1 MKDFLKYMS
10 ATVVGI
16 FVFFII
22 TGALMVMS
30 IIGMVASE
38 SSATDV
44 SDNTVFVLSL
54 NGMMQERS
62 ERSLFDEVSSMN
74 NDATSTIG
82 LDEVLEAIDKAK
94 HNDKIKGIYIEAGM
108 FAPDSYA
115 SAQAMRNALA
125 DFKKSGKWIVAYAD
139 TYTQGTYYIA
149 SVANKVY
156 LNPYGQLDWHGLAAQ
171 PLFVKDV
178 MAKFGVKM
186 QVAKVGAYK
195 SATEMFT
202 EEKMSDANREQITAY
217 INGLWQ
223 NICKEVGA
231 SRNISV
237 DKLNAYADRFITLSA
252 AKDYVASGLVDQL
265 LYTDQVKAEVNKL
278 LKAEAD
284 EDINTV
290 YLADMANVKAP
301 KKEGEEIAVYYAYG
315 DIVSDAQG
323 EMTNGASICSANVVP
338 DLEALMNDDDVKAV
352 VLRVNSPGGSAYASE
367 QIWRAVTRLKAK
379 KPVVVSMGTYAASGG
394 YYISC
399 AANYIYAEPT
409 TLTGS
414 IGIFGMFPDVSGL
427 LTDKLGLKFDQVKT
441 NKYSN
446 FGTTS
451 RPFNE
456 EEMQYLTNMIDRG
469 YKTFTKRVSDGRKIP
484 VERVY
489 EIAEGRVWLGQ
500 DALKIKLVDGIGG
513 IEQAVAKAAELAKVK
528 EYRTKAY
535 PAKADMFESLLN
547 RASSEGG
554 NYLDGKLRSTLGEY
568 YAPFMFLKQLDR
580 QDAIQARMPINV
592 VIK

>member
-1 MKDFLKYMS
+1 MKQAF

-16 FVFFII
+16 LIFTVAMGII
-22 TGALMVMS
+22 GVIS
-30 IIGMVASE
+30 ILGMVASTE
-38 SSATDV
+38 STPKV
-44 SDNTVFVLSL
+44 KDNSVLVLNL
-54 NGMMQERS
+54 NGVMQERA
-62 ERSLFDEVSSMN
+62 EDDLYGFLTGGEVSSL
-74 NDATSTIG
+74 G
-82 LDEVLEAIDKAK
+82 LDELTEAIDKAK
-94 HNDKIKGIYIEAGM
+94 ADDNVKGIYIEASM
-108 FAPDSYA
+108 FAPDGPA
-115 SAQAMRNALA
+115 SVQALRNKLVE
-125 DFKKSGKWIVAYAD
+125 FKKSGKWIVAYGD
-139 TYTQGTYYIA
+139 QYTQSAYWLC
-149 SVANKVY
+149 SVADKVIV
-156 LNPYGQLDWHGLAAQ
+156 NPEGIVDWHGLCTETMY
-171 PLFVKDV
+171 FKDLL
-178 MAKFGVKM
+178 AKFGVKM
-186 QVAKVGAYK
+186 QIAKVGKFK
-195 SATEMFT
+195 SAVEPFFAD
-202 EEKMSDANREQITAY
+202 KMSDANREQISVY
-217 INGLWQ
+217 LNGIWG
-223 NICKEVGA
+223 NIVKEVA
-231 SRNISV
+231 QSRKL
-237 DKLNAYADRFITLSA
+237 DAKTLNAYADSLVTFASA
-252 AKDYVASGLVDQL
+252 EELLKMKLVDQVA
-265 LYTDQVKAEVNKL
+265 YYDEVRAEIKKRL
-278 LKAEAD
+278 GLD
-284 EDINTV
+284 EDDNISQVSVTQMCAQPNKNK
-290 YLADMANVKAP
+290 ADDR
-301 KKEGEEIAVYYAYG
+301 IAVYYAYG
-315 DIVSDAQG
+315 DIVSDAQS

-528 EYRTKAY
+528 EYRTKTY

>member
-1 MKDFLKYMS
+1 MKQAF

-16 FVFFII
+16 LIFTVAMGII
-22 TGALMVMS
+22 GVIS
-30 IIGMVASE
+30 ILGMVASTE
-38 SSATDV
+38 STPKV
-44 SDNTVFVLSL
+44 KDNSVLVLDL
-54 NGMMQERS
+54 NGVMQERAEDDLYGFLTGGEMS
-62 ERSLFDEVSSMN
+62 SL
-74 NDATSTIG
+74 G
-82 LDEVLEAIDKAK
+82 LDELTEAIDKAK
-94 HNDKIKGIYIEAGM
+94 ADDNVKGIYIEASM
-108 FAPDSYA
+108 FAPDGPA
-115 SAQAMRNALA
+115 SVQALRNKLVE
-125 DFKKSGKWIVAYAD
+125 FKKSGKWIVAYGD
-139 TYTQGTYYIA
+139 QYTQSAYWLC
-149 SVANKVY
+149 SVADKVIV
-156 LNPYGQLDWHGLAAQ
+156 NPEGIVDWHGLCTETMY
-171 PLFVKDV
+171 FKDLL
-178 MAKFGVKM
+178 AKFGVKM
-186 QVAKVGAYK
+186 QIAKVGKFK
-195 SATEMFT
+195 SAVEPFFAD
-202 EEKMSDANREQITAY
+202 KMSDANREQISVY
-217 INGLWQ
+217 LNGIWG
-223 NICKEVGA
+223 NIVKEVA
-231 SRNISV
+231 QSRKL
-237 DKLNAYADRFITLSA
+237 DAKTLNAYADSLVTFASA
-252 AKDYVASGLVDQL
+252 DELLKMKLVDQVA
-265 LYTDQVKAEVNKL
+265 YYDEVRAEIKKRL
-278 LKAEAD
+278 GLD
-284 EDINTV
+284 EDDNISQVSVTQMCAQPNKNK
-290 YLADMANVKAP
+290 ADDR
-301 KKEGEEIAVYYAYG
+301 IAVYYAYG
-315 DIVSDAQG
+315 DIVSDAQS

-528 EYRTKAY
+528 DYRTKAY

>member
-1 MKDFLKYMS
+1 MKQAF

-16 FVFFII
+16 LIFTVAMGII
-22 TGALMVMS
+22 GVIS
-30 IIGMVASE
+30 ILGMVASTD
-38 SSATDV
+38 ATPKV
-44 SDNTVFVLSL
+44 KDNSVLVLDL
-54 NGMMQERS
+54 NGVMQERS
-62 ERSLFDEVSSMN
+62 EDDFYGFLTGGEMSSL
-74 NDATSTIG
+74 G
-82 LDEVLEAIDKAK
+82 LDDLTEAVEKAK
-94 HNDKIKGIYIEAGM
+94 ADDNVKGIYIEAGM
-108 FAPDSYA
+108 FAPDGPA
-115 SAQAMRNALA
+115 SVQALRDKLV
-125 DFKKSGKWIVAYAD
+125 DFKKSGKWIVAYGD
-139 TYTQGTYYIA
+139 QYTQSAYWLC
-149 SVANKVY
+149 SVADKVIV
-156 LNPYGQLDWHGLAAQ
+156 NPEGMVDWHGLCTETMY
-171 PLFVKDV
+171 FKDL

-186 QVAKVGAYK
+186 QIAKVGKFK
-195 SATEMFT
+195 SAVEPYFAD
-202 EEKMSDANREQITAY
+202 KMSDANREQISVY
-217 INGLWQ
+217 LNGIWG
-223 NICKEVGA
+223 NIVNDVA
-231 SRNISV
+231 QSRKLDS
-237 DKLNAYADRFITLSA
+237 KTLNAYADSLVTFASA
-252 AKDYVASGLVDQL
+252 DELLKMKLVDQVA
-265 LYTDQVKAEVNKL
+265 YYDEVRADIKKRL
-278 LKAEAD
+278 DLD
-284 EDINTV
+284 EDDNISQVSVKQMCAQPNKNK
-290 YLADMANVKAP
+290 ADDR
-301 KKEGEEIAVYYAYG
+301 IAVYYAYG
-315 DIVSDAQG
+315 DIVSDTQG
-323 EMTNGASICSANVVP
+323 GMSEGASICSANMVP

-446 FGTTS
+446 FGTSS

-513 IEQAVAKAAELAKVK
+513 IDQAVAKAAELAKVK
-528 EYRTKAY
+528 EYRTRAY
-535 PAKADMFESLLN
+535 PAKADMIESLLN

-554 NYLDGKLRSTLGEY
+554 NYLDGKLRATLGEY

-580 QDAIQARMPINV
+580 QDAIQARMPVNV

>member
-1 MKDFLKYMS
+1 MKQAF

-16 FVFFII
+16 LIFTVAMGII
-22 TGALMVMS
+22 GVIS
-30 IIGMVASE
+30 ILGMVASTD
-38 SSATDV
+38 ATPKV
-44 SDNTVFVLSL
+44 KDNSVLVLDL
-54 NGMMQERS
+54 NGVMQERS
-62 ERSLFDEVSSMN
+62 EDDFYGFLTGGEMSSL
-74 NDATSTIG
+74 G
-82 LDEVLEAIDKAK
+82 LDDLTEAVEKAK
-94 HNDKIKGIYIEAGM
+94 ADDNVKGIYIEAGM
-108 FAPDSYA
+108 FAPDGPA
-115 SAQAMRNALA
+115 SVQALRDKLV
-125 DFKKSGKWIVAYAD
+125 DFKKSGKWIVAYGD
-139 TYTQGTYYIA
+139 QYTQSAYWLC
-149 SVANKVY
+149 SVADKVIV
-156 LNPYGQLDWHGLAAQ
+156 NPEGMVDWHGLCTETMY
-171 PLFVKDV
+171 FKDL

-186 QVAKVGAYK
+186 QIAKVGKFK
-195 SATEMFT
+195 SAVEPYFAD
-202 EEKMSDANREQITAY
+202 KMSDANREQISVY
-217 INGLWQ
+217 LNGIWG
-223 NICKEVGA
+223 NIVNDVA
-231 SRNISV
+231 QSRKLDS
-237 DKLNAYADRFITLSA
+237 KTLNAYADSLVTFASA
-252 AKDYVASGLVDQL
+252 DELLKMKLVDQVA
-265 LYTDQVKAEVNKL
+265 YYDEVRADIKKRL
-278 LKAEAD
+278 DLD
-284 EDINTV
+284 EDDNISQVSVKQMCAQPNKNK
-290 YLADMANVKAP
+290 ADDR
-301 KKEGEEIAVYYAYG
+301 IAVYYAYG
-315 DIVSDAQG
+315 DIVSDTQG
-323 EMTNGASICSANVVP
+323 GMSEGASICSANMVP

-446 FGTTS
+446 FGTSS
-451 RPFNE
+451 RPFTE
-456 EEMQYLTNMIDRG
+456 EEMTYLTNMVDRG

-513 IEQAVAKAAELAKVK
+513 IDQAVAKAAELAKVK
-528 EYRTKAY
+528 EYRTRAY
-535 PAKADMFESLLN
+535 PAKADMIESLLN

-554 NYLDGKLRSTLGEY
+554 NYLDGKLRATLGEY

-580 QDAIQARMPINV
+580 QDAIQARMPVNV

>member
-1 MKDFLKYMS
+1 MKQAF

-16 FVFFII
+16 LIFTVAMGII
-22 TGALMVMS
+22 GVIS
-30 IIGMVASE
+30 ILGMVASTD
-38 SSATDV
+38 ATPKV
-44 SDNTVFVLSL
+44 KDNSVLVLDL
-54 NGMMQERS
+54 NGVMQERS
-62 ERSLFDEVSSMN
+62 EDDFYGFLTGGEMSSL
-74 NDATSTIG
+74 G
-82 LDEVLEAIDKAK
+82 LDDLTEAVEKAK
-94 HNDKIKGIYIEAGM
+94 ADDNVKGIYIEAGM
-108 FAPDSYA
+108 FAPDGPA
-115 SAQAMRNALA
+115 SVQALRDKLV
-125 DFKKSGKWIVAYAD
+125 DFKKSGKWIVAYGD
-139 TYTQGTYYIA
+139 QYTQSAYWLC
-149 SVANKVY
+149 SVADKVIV
-156 LNPYGQLDWHGLAAQ
+156 NPEGMVDWHGLCTETMY
-171 PLFVKDV
+171 FKDL

-186 QVAKVGAYK
+186 QIAKVGKFK
-195 SATEMFT
+195 SAVEPYFAD
-202 EEKMSDANREQITAY
+202 KMSDANREQISVY
-217 INGLWQ
+217 LNGIWG
-223 NICKEVGA
+223 NIVNDVA
-231 SRNISV
+231 QSRKLDS
-237 DKLNAYADRFITLSA
+237 KTLNAYADSLVTFASA
-252 AKDYVASGLVDQL
+252 DELLKLKLVDQVA
-265 LYTDQVKAEVNKL
+265 YYDEVRADIKKRL
-278 LKAEAD
+278 DLD
-284 EDINTV
+284 EDDNISQVSVKQMCAQPNKNK
-290 YLADMANVKAP
+290 ADDR
-301 KKEGEEIAVYYAYG
+301 IAVYYAYG
-315 DIVSDAQG
+315 DIVSDTQG
-323 EMTNGASICSANVVP
+323 GMSEGASICSANMVP

-446 FGTTS
+446 FGTSS

-513 IEQAVAKAAELAKVK
+513 IDQAVAKAAELAKVK
-528 EYRTKAY
+528 EYRTRAY
-535 PAKADMFESLLN
+535 PAKADMIESLLN

-554 NYLDGKLRSTLGEY
+554 NYLDGKLRATLGEY

-580 QDAIQARMPINV
+580 QDAIQARMPVNV

>member
-1 MKDFLKYMS
+1 MKQAF

-16 FVFFII
+16 LIFTVAMGII
-22 TGALMVMS
+22 GVIS
-30 IIGMVASE
+30 ILGMVAS
-38 SSATDV
+38 TDSTPKV
-44 SDNTVFVLSL
+44 KDNSVLVLNL
-54 NGMMQERS
+54 NGVMQERS
-62 ERSLFDEVSSMN
+62 QDDIYSFLTGGEVSSL
-74 NDATSTIG
+74 G
-82 LDEVLEAIDKAK
+82 LDDLAEAIDKAK
-94 HNDKIKGIYIEAGM
+94 TDDNVKGIYIEAGM
-108 FAPDSYA
+108 FAPDGPA
-115 SAQAMRNALA
+115 SVQALRNKLVE
-125 DFKKSGKWIVAYAD
+125 FKKSGKWIVAYGD
-139 TYTQGTYYIA
+139 QYTQSAYWLC
-149 SVANKVY
+149 SVADKVIV
-156 LNPYGQLDWHGLAAQ
+156 NPEGIVDWHGLCTETMY
-171 PLFVKDV
+171 FKDLL
-178 MAKFGVKM
+178 AKFGVKM
-186 QVAKVGAYK
+186 QIAKVGKFK
-195 SATEMFT
+195 SAVEPFFAD
-202 EEKMSDANREQITAY
+202 KMSDANREQISVY
-217 INGLWQ
+217 LNGIWG
-223 NICKEVGA
+223 NIVKEVA
-231 SRNISV
+231 QSRKL
-237 DKLNAYADRFITLSA
+237 DAKTLNAYADSLVTFASA
-252 AKDYVASGLVDQL
+252 DELLKMKLVDQVA
-265 LYTDQVKAEVNKL
+265 YYDEVRAEIKKRL
-278 LKAEAD
+278 GLD
-284 EDINTV
+284 EDDNISQVSVTQMCAQPNKNK
-290 YLADMANVKAP
+290 ADDR
-301 KKEGEEIAVYYAYG
+301 IAVYYAYG
-315 DIVSDAQG
+315 DIVSDAQS

-528 EYRTKAY
+528 EYRTKTY

>member
-1 MKDFLKYMS
+1 MKQAF

-16 FVFFII
+16 LIFTVAMGII
-22 TGALMVMS
+22 GVIS
-30 IIGMVASE
+30 ILGMVASTE
-38 SSATDV
+38 STPKV
-44 SDNTVFVLSL
+44 KDNSVLVLNL
-54 NGMMQERS
+54 NGVMQERAEDDFYGFLTGGEMS
-62 ERSLFDEVSSMN
+62 SL
-74 NDATSTIG
+74 G
-82 LDEVLEAIDKAK
+82 LDELTEAIDKAK
-94 HNDKIKGIYIEAGM
+94 ADDNVKGIYIEASM
-108 FAPDSYA
+108 FAPDGPA
-115 SAQAMRNALA
+115 SVQALRNKLVE
-125 DFKKSGKWIVAYAD
+125 FKKSGKWIVAYGD
-139 TYTQGTYYIA
+139 QYTQSAYWLC
-149 SVANKVY
+149 SVADKVIV
-156 LNPYGQLDWHGLAAQ
+156 NPEGIVDWHGLCTETMY
-171 PLFVKDV
+171 FKDLL
-178 MAKFGVKM
+178 AKFGVKM
-186 QVAKVGAYK
+186 QIAKVGKFK
-195 SATEMFT
+195 SAVEPFFAD
-202 EEKMSDANREQITAY
+202 KMSDANREQISVY
-217 INGLWQ
+217 LNGIWG
-223 NICKEVGA
+223 NIVKEVA
-231 SRNISV
+231 QSRKL
-237 DKLNAYADRFITLSA
+237 DAKTLNAYADSLVTFASA
-252 AKDYVASGLVDQL
+252 EELLKMKLVDQVA
-265 LYTDQVKAEVNKL
+265 YYDEVRAEIKKRL
-278 LKAEAD
+278 GLD
-284 EDINTV
+284 EDDNISQVSVTQMCAQPNKNK
-290 YLADMANVKAP
+290 ADDR
-301 KKEGEEIAVYYAYG
+301 IAVYYAYG
-315 DIVSDAQG
+315 DIVSDAQS
-323 EMTNGASICSANVVP
+323 EMTKGASICSANVVP

-513 IEQAVAKAAELAKVK
+513 IEQAVDKAAELAKVK
-528 EYRTKAY
+528 EYRTKTY

-554 NYLDGKLRSTLGEY
+554 NYLDGKVRSTLGEY

>member
-1 MKDFLKYMS
+1 MKDFMKQAF

-16 FVFFII
+16 LIFTVAMGII
-22 TGALMVMS
+22 GVIS
-30 IIGMVASE
+30 ILGMVASTD
-38 SSATDV
+38 ATPKV
-44 SDNTVFVLSL
+44 NDNSVLVLDL
-54 NGMMQERS
+54 NGVMQERS
-62 ERSLFDEVSSMN
+62 EDDFYGFLTGGEMSSL
-74 NDATSTIG
+74 G
-82 LDEVLEAIDKAK
+82 LDDLTEAVEKAK
-94 HNDKIKGIYIEAGM
+94 ADVNVKGIYIEAGM
-108 FAPDSYA
+108 FAPDGPA
-115 SAQAMRNALA
+115 SVQALRDKLV
-125 DFKKSGKWIVAYAD
+125 DFKKSGKWIVAYGD
-139 TYTQGTYYIA
+139 QYTQSAYWLC
-149 SVANKVY
+149 SVADKVIV
-156 LNPYGQLDWHGLAAQ
+156 NPEGMVDWHGLCTETMY
-171 PLFVKDV
+171 FKDL

-186 QVAKVGAYK
+186 QIAKVGKFK
-195 SATEMFT
+195 SAVEPFFAD
-202 EEKMSDANREQITAY
+202 KMSDANREQISVY
-217 INGLWQ
+217 LNGIWGNVVKDVAQ
-223 NICKEVGA
+223 
-231 SRNISV
+231 SRKL
-237 DKLNAYADRFITLSA
+237 DAKTLNAYADSLVTFASA
-252 AKDYVASGLVDQL
+252 DELLKMKLVDQVA
-265 LYTDQVKAEVNKL
+265 YYDEVRADIKKRL
-278 LKAEAD
+278 DLD
-284 EDINTV
+284 EDDNISQVSVKQMCAQPNKNK
-290 YLADMANVKAP
+290 ADDR
-301 KKEGEEIAVYYAYG
+301 IAVYYAYG
-315 DIVSDAQG
+315 DIVSDTQG
-323 EMTNGASICSANVVP
+323 GMSEGASICSANMVP

-446 FGTTS
+446 FGTSS
-451 RPFNE
+451 RPFTE
-456 EEMQYLTNMIDRG
+456 EEMTYLTNMVDRG

-513 IEQAVAKAAELAKVK
+513 IDQAVAKAAELAKVK
-528 EYRTKAY
+528 EYRTRAY
-535 PAKADMFESLLN
+535 PAKADMIESLLN

-580 QDAIQARMPINV
+580 QDAIQARMPVNV

>member
-1 MKDFLKYMS
+1 MKQAF

-16 FVFFII
+16 LIFTVAMGII
-22 TGALMVMS
+22 GVIS
-30 IIGMVASE
+30 ILGMVASTE
-38 SSATDV
+38 STPKV
-44 SDNTVFVLSL
+44 KDNSVLVLDL
-54 NGMMQERS
+54 NGVMQERA
-62 ERSLFDEVSSMN
+62 EDDLYGFLTGGEVSSL
-74 NDATSTIG
+74 G
-82 LDEVLEAIDKAK
+82 LDELTEAIDKAK
-94 HNDKIKGIYIEAGM
+94 SDDNVKGIYIEASM
-108 FAPDSYA
+108 FAPDGPA
-115 SAQAMRNALA
+115 SVQALRNKLVE
-125 DFKKSGKWIVAYAD
+125 FKKSGKWIVAYGD
-139 TYTQGTYYIA
+139 QYTQSAYWLC
-149 SVANKVY
+149 SVADKVIV
-156 LNPYGQLDWHGLAAQ
+156 NPEGIVDWHGLCTETMY
-171 PLFVKDV
+171 FKDLL
-178 MAKFGVKM
+178 AKFGVKM
-186 QVAKVGAYK
+186 QIAKVGKFK
-195 SATEMFT
+195 SAVEPFFAD
-202 EEKMSDANREQITAY
+202 KMSDANREQISVY
-217 INGLWQ
+217 LNGIWG
-223 NICKEVGA
+223 NIVKEVA
-231 SRNISV
+231 QSRKL
-237 DKLNAYADRFITLSA
+237 DAKTLNAYADSLVTFASA
-252 AKDYVASGLVDQL
+252 EELLKMKLVDQVA
-265 LYTDQVKAEVNKL
+265 YYDEVRAEIKKRL
-278 LKAEAD
+278 GLD
-284 EDINTV
+284 EDDNISQVSVTQMCAQPNKNK
-290 YLADMANVKAP
+290 ADDR
-301 KKEGEEIAVYYAYG
+301 IAVYYAYG
-315 DIVSDAQG
+315 DIVSDAQS

>member
-1 MKDFLKYMS
+1 MKDFMKQAF

-16 FVFFII
+16 LIFTVAMGII
-22 TGALMVMS
+22 GVIS
-30 IIGMVASE
+30 ILGMVASTE
-38 SSATDV
+38 STPKV
-44 SDNTVFVLSL
+44 KDNSVLVLNL
-54 NGMMQERS
+54 NGVMQERA
-62 ERSLFDEVSSMN
+62 EDDLYGFLTGGEVSSL
-74 NDATSTIG
+74 G
-82 LDEVLEAIDKAK
+82 LDELTEAIDKAK
-94 HNDKIKGIYIEAGM
+94 ADDNVKGIYIEASM
-108 FAPDSYA
+108 FAPDGPA
-115 SAQAMRNALA
+115 SVQALRNKLVE
-125 DFKKSGKWIVAYAD
+125 FKKSGKWIVAYGD
-139 TYTQGTYYIA
+139 QYTQSAYWLC
-149 SVANKVY
+149 SVADKVIV
-156 LNPYGQLDWHGLAAQ
+156 NPEGIVDWHGLCTETMY
-171 PLFVKDV
+171 FKDLL
-178 MAKFGVKM
+178 AKFGVKM
-186 QVAKVGAYK
+186 QIAKVGKFK
-195 SATEMFT
+195 SAVEPFFAD
-202 EEKMSDANREQITAY
+202 KMSDANREQISVY
-217 INGLWQ
+217 LNGIWG
-223 NICKEVGA
+223 NIVKEVA
-231 SRNISV
+231 QSRKL
-237 DKLNAYADRFITLSA
+237 DAKTLNAYADSLVTFASA
-252 AKDYVASGLVDQL
+252 DELLKMKLVDQVA
-265 LYTDQVKAEVNKL
+265 YYDEVRAEIKKRL
-278 LKAEAD
+278 GLD
-284 EDINTV
+284 EDDNISQVSVTQMCAQPNKNK
-290 YLADMANVKAP
+290 ADDR
-301 KKEGEEIAVYYAYG
+301 IAVYYAYG
-315 DIVSDAQG
+315 DIVSDAQS

-528 EYRTKAY
+528 EYRTKTY

>member
-1 MKDFLKYMS
+1 MKQAF

-16 FVFFII
+16 LIFTVAMGII
-22 TGALMVMS
+22 GVIS
-30 IIGMVASE
+30 IVGMVASTD
-38 SSATDV
+38 ATPKV
-44 SDNTVFVLSL
+44 KDNSVLVLDL
-54 NGMMQERS
+54 NGVMLERS
-62 ERSLFDEVSSMN
+62 EDDFYGYLTGGEMSSL
-74 NDATSTIG
+74 G
-82 LDEVLEAIDKAK
+82 LDDLTEAVEKAK
-94 HNDKIKGIYIEAGM
+94 ADDNVKGIYIEAGM
-108 FAPDSYA
+108 FAPDGPA
-115 SAQAMRNALA
+115 SVQALRDKLV
-125 DFKKSGKWIVAYAD
+125 DFKKSGKWIVAYGD
-139 TYTQGTYYIA
+139 QYTQSAYWLC
-149 SVANKVY
+149 SVADKVIV
-156 LNPYGQLDWHGLAAQ
+156 NPEGMVDWHGLCTETMY
-171 PLFVKDV
+171 FKDL

-186 QVAKVGAYK
+186 QIAKVGKFK
-195 SATEMFT
+195 SAVEPYFAD
-202 EEKMSDANREQITAY
+202 KMSDANREQISVY
-217 INGLWQ
+217 LNGIWGNVVKDVAQ
-223 NICKEVGA
+223 
-231 SRNISV
+231 SRKL
-237 DKLNAYADRFITLSA
+237 DAKTLNAYADSLVTFASA
-252 AKDYVASGLVDQL
+252 DELLKLKLVDQVA
-265 LYTDQVKAEVNKL
+265 YYDEVRADIKKRL
-278 LKAEAD
+278 DLD
-284 EDINTV
+284 EDDNISQVSVKQMCAQPNKNK
-290 YLADMANVKAP
+290 ADDR
-301 KKEGEEIAVYYAYG
+301 IAVYYAYG
-315 DIVSDAQG
+315 DIVSDTQG
-323 EMTNGASICSANVVP
+323 GMSEGASICSANMVP

-446 FGTTS
+446 FGTSS
-451 RPFNE
+451 RPFTE
-456 EEMQYLTNMIDRG
+456 EEMTYLTNMVDRG

-513 IEQAVAKAAELAKVK
+513 IDQAVAKAAELAKVK
-528 EYRTKAY
+528 EYRTRAY
-535 PAKADMFESLLN
+535 PAKADMIESLLN

-554 NYLDGKLRSTLGEY
+554 NYLDGKLRATLGEY
-568 YAPFMFLKQLDR
+568 YAPLMFLKQLDR
-580 QDAIQARMPINV
+580 QDAIQARMPVNV

>member
-1 MKDFLKYMS
+1 MKQAF

-16 FVFFII
+16 LIFTVAMGII
-22 TGALMVMS
+22 GVIS
-30 IIGMVASE
+30 ILGMVASTD
-38 SSATDV
+38 ATPKV
-44 SDNTVFVLSL
+44 NDNSVLVLDL
-54 NGMMQERS
+54 NGVMQERS
-62 ERSLFDEVSSMN
+62 EDDFYGFLTGGEMSSL
-74 NDATSTIG
+74 G
-82 LDEVLEAIDKAK
+82 LDDLTEAVEKAK
-94 HNDKIKGIYIEAGM
+94 ADVNVKGIYIEAGM
-108 FAPDSYA
+108 FAPDGPA
-115 SAQAMRNALA
+115 SVQALRDKLV
-125 DFKKSGKWIVAYAD
+125 DFKKSGKWIVAYGD
-139 TYTQGTYYIA
+139 QYTQSAYWLC
-149 SVANKVY
+149 SVADKVIV
-156 LNPYGQLDWHGLAAQ
+156 NPEGMVDWHGLCTETMY
-171 PLFVKDV
+171 FKDL

-186 QVAKVGAYK
+186 QIAKVGKFK
-195 SATEMFT
+195 SAVEPFFAD
-202 EEKMSDANREQITAY
+202 KMSDANREQISVY
-217 INGLWQ
+217 LNGIWGNVVKDVAQ
-223 NICKEVGA
+223 
-231 SRNISV
+231 SRKL
-237 DKLNAYADRFITLSA
+237 DAKTLNAYADSLVTFASA
-252 AKDYVASGLVDQL
+252 DELLKMKLVDQVA
-265 LYTDQVKAEVNKL
+265 YYDEVRADIKKRL
-278 LKAEAD
+278 DLD
-284 EDINTV
+284 EDDNISQVSVKQMCAQPNKNK
-290 YLADMANVKAP
+290 ADDR
-301 KKEGEEIAVYYAYG
+301 IAVYYAYG
-315 DIVSDAQG
+315 DIVSDTQG
-323 EMTNGASICSANVVP
+323 GMSEGASICSANMVP

-367 QIWRAVTRLKAK
+367 QIWRAVTRLKTK

-446 FGTTS
+446 FGTSS
-451 RPFNE
+451 RPFTE
-456 EEMQYLTNMIDRG
+456 EEMTYLTNMVDRG

-513 IEQAVAKAAELAKVK
+513 IDQAVAKAAELAKVK
-528 EYRTKAY
+528 EYRTRAY
-535 PAKADMFESLLN
+535 PAKADMIESLLN

-554 NYLDGKLRSTLGEY
+554 NYLDGKLRATLGEY

-580 QDAIQARMPINV
+580 QDAIQARMPVNV

>member
-1 MKDFLKYMS
+1 MKQAF

-16 FVFFII
+16 LIFTVAMGII
-22 TGALMVMS
+22 GVIS
-30 IIGMVASE
+30 ILGMVASTE
-38 SSATDV
+38 STPKV
-44 SDNTVFVLSL
+44 KDNSVLVLDL
-54 NGMMQERS
+54 NGVMQERA
-62 ERSLFDEVSSMN
+62 EDDLYGFLTGGEVSSL
-74 NDATSTIG
+74 G
-82 LDEVLEAIDKAK
+82 LDELTEAIDKAK
-94 HNDKIKGIYIEAGM
+94 ADDNVKGIYIEASM
-108 FAPDSYA
+108 FAPDGPA
-115 SAQAMRNALA
+115 SVQALRNKLVE
-125 DFKKSGKWIVAYAD
+125 FKKSGKWIVAYGD
-139 TYTQGTYYIA
+139 QYTQSAYWLC
-149 SVANKVY
+149 SVADKVIV
-156 LNPYGQLDWHGLAAQ
+156 NPEGIVDWHGLCTETMY
-171 PLFVKDV
+171 FKDLL
-178 MAKFGVKM
+178 AKFGVKM
-186 QVAKVGAYK
+186 QIAKVGKFK
-195 SATEMFT
+195 SAVEPFFAD
-202 EEKMSDANREQITAY
+202 KMSDANREQISVY
-217 INGLWQ
+217 LNGIWG
-223 NICKEVGA
+223 NIVKEVA
-231 SRNISV
+231 QSRKL
-237 DKLNAYADRFITLSA
+237 DAKTLNAYADSLVTFASA
-252 AKDYVASGLVDQL
+252 DELLKMKLVDQVA
-265 LYTDQVKAEVNKL
+265 YYDEVRAEIKKRL
-278 LKAEAD
+278 GLD
-284 EDINTV
+284 EDDNISQVSVTQMCAQPNKNK
-290 YLADMANVKAP
+290 ADDR
-301 KKEGEEIAVYYAYG
+301 IAVYYAYG
-315 DIVSDAQG
+315 DIVSDAQS

-528 EYRTKAY
+528 DYRTKAY

>member
-1 MKDFLKYMS
+1 MKQAF

-16 FVFFII
+16 LIFTVAMGII
-22 TGALMVMS
+22 GVIS
-30 IIGMVASE
+30 ILGMVASTE
-38 SSATDV
+38 STPKV
-44 SDNTVFVLSL
+44 KDNSVLVLDL
-54 NGMMQERS
+54 NGVMQERA
-62 ERSLFDEVSSMN
+62 EDDLYGFLTGGEVSSL
-74 NDATSTIG
+74 G
-82 LDEVLEAIDKAK
+82 LDELTEAIDKAK
-94 HNDKIKGIYIEAGM
+94 ADDNVKGIYIEASM
-108 FAPDSYA
+108 FAPDGPA
-115 SAQAMRNALA
+115 SVQALRNKLVE
-125 DFKKSGKWIVAYAD
+125 FKKSGKWIVAYGD
-139 TYTQGTYYIA
+139 QYTQSAYWLC
-149 SVANKVY
+149 SVADKVIV
-156 LNPYGQLDWHGLAAQ
+156 NPEGIVDWHGLCTETMY
-171 PLFVKDV
+171 FKDLL
-178 MAKFGVKM
+178 AKFGVKM
-186 QVAKVGAYK
+186 QIAKVGKFK
-195 SATEMFT
+195 SAVEPFFAD
-202 EEKMSDANREQITAY
+202 KMSDANREQISVY
-217 INGLWQ
+217 LNGIWG
-223 NICKEVGA
+223 NIVKEVA
-231 SRNISV
+231 QSRKL
-237 DKLNAYADRFITLSA
+237 DAKTLNAYADSLVTFASA
-252 AKDYVASGLVDQL
+252 DELLKMKLVDQVA
-265 LYTDQVKAEVNKL
+265 YYDEVRADIKKRL
-278 LKAEAD
+278 DLD
-284 EDINTV
+284 EDDNISQVSVTQMCAQPNKNK
-290 YLADMANVKAP
+290 ADDR
-301 KKEGEEIAVYYAYG
+301 IAVYYAYG
-315 DIVSDAQG
+315 DIVSDAQS

-580 QDAIQARMPINV
+580 QDAIQARMPVNV

>member
-1 MKDFLKYMS
+1 MKQAF

-16 FVFFII
+16 LIFTVAMGII
-22 TGALMVMS
+22 GIIS
-30 IIGMVASE
+30 ILGMVASTE
-38 SSATDV
+38 STPKV
-44 SDNTVFVLSL
+44 KDNSVLVLDL
-54 NGMMQERS
+54 NGVMQERAEDDFYGFLTGGEMS
-62 ERSLFDEVSSMN
+62 SL
-74 NDATSTIG
+74 G
-82 LDEVLEAIDKAK
+82 LDELTEAIDKAK
-94 HNDKIKGIYIEAGM
+94 ADDNVKGIYIEASM
-108 FAPDSYA
+108 FAPDGPA
-115 SAQAMRNALA
+115 SVQALRNKLVE
-125 DFKKSGKWIVAYAD
+125 FKKSGKWIVAYGD
-139 TYTQGTYYIA
+139 QYTQSAYWLC
-149 SVANKVY
+149 SVADKVIV
-156 LNPYGQLDWHGLAAQ
+156 NPEGIVDWHGLCTETMY
-171 PLFVKDV
+171 FKDLL
-178 MAKFGVKM
+178 AKFGVKM
-186 QVAKVGAYK
+186 QIAKVGKFK
-195 SATEMFT
+195 SAVEPFFAD
-202 EEKMSDANREQITAY
+202 KMSDANREQISVY
-217 INGLWQ
+217 LNGIWG
-223 NICKEVGA
+223 NIVKEVA
-231 SRNISV
+231 QSRKL
-237 DKLNAYADRFITLSA
+237 DAKTLNAYADSLVTFASA
-252 AKDYVASGLVDQL
+252 DELLKMKLVDQVA
-265 LYTDQVKAEVNKL
+265 YYDEVRAEIKKRL
-278 LKAEAD
+278 GLD
-284 EDINTV
+284 EDDNISQVSVTQMCAQPNKNK
-290 YLADMANVKAP
+290 ADDR
-301 KKEGEEIAVYYAYG
+301 IAVYYAYG
-315 DIVSDAQG
+315 DIVSDAQS

-528 EYRTKAY
+528 EYRTKTY

>member
-1 MKDFLKYMS
+1 MKQAF

-16 FVFFII
+16 LIFTVAMGII
-22 TGALMVMS
+22 GVIS
-30 IIGMVASE
+30 ILGMVASTD
-38 SSATDV
+38 ATPKV
-44 SDNTVFVLSL
+44 NDNSVLVLDL
-54 NGMMQERS
+54 NGVMQERS
-62 ERSLFDEVSSMN
+62 EDDFYGFLTGGEMSSL
-74 NDATSTIG
+74 G
-82 LDEVLEAIDKAK
+82 LDDLTEAVEKAK
-94 HNDKIKGIYIEAGM
+94 ADVNVKGIYIEAGM
-108 FAPDSYA
+108 FAPDGPA
-115 SAQAMRNALA
+115 SVQALRDKLV
-125 DFKKSGKWIVAYAD
+125 DFKKSGKWIVAYGD
-139 TYTQGTYYIA
+139 QYTQSAYWLC
-149 SVANKVY
+149 SVADKVIV
-156 LNPYGQLDWHGLAAQ
+156 NPEGMVDWHGLCTETMY
-171 PLFVKDV
+171 FKDL

-186 QVAKVGAYK
+186 QIAKVGKFK
-195 SATEMFT
+195 SAVEPFFAD
-202 EEKMSDANREQITAY
+202 KMSDANREQISVY
-217 INGLWQ
+217 LNGIWGNVVKDVAQ
-223 NICKEVGA
+223 
-231 SRNISV
+231 SRKL
-237 DKLNAYADRFITLSA
+237 DAKTLNAYADSLVTFASA
-252 AKDYVASGLVDQL
+252 DELLKMKLVDQVA
-265 LYTDQVKAEVNKL
+265 YYDEVRADIKKRL
-278 LKAEAD
+278 DLD
-284 EDINTV
+284 EDDNISQVSVKQMCAQPNKNK
-290 YLADMANVKAP
+290 ADDR
-301 KKEGEEIAVYYAYG
+301 IAVYYAYG
-315 DIVSDAQG
+315 DIVSDTQG
-323 EMTNGASICSANVVP
+323 GMSEGASICSANMVP

-379 KPVVVSMGTYAASGG
+379 KLVVVSMGTYAASGG

-446 FGTTS
+446 FGTSS
-451 RPFNE
+451 RPFTE
-456 EEMQYLTNMIDRG
+456 EEMTYLTNMVDRG

-513 IEQAVAKAAELAKVK
+513 IDQAVAKAAELAKVK
-528 EYRTKAY
+528 EYRTRAY
-535 PAKADMFESLLN
+535 PAKADMIESLLN

-554 NYLDGKLRSTLGEY
+554 NYLDGKLRATLGEY

-580 QDAIQARMPINV
+580 HDAIQARMPVNV

>member
-1 MKDFLKYMS
+1 MKDFMKQAF

-16 FVFFII
+16 LIFTVAMGII
-22 TGALMVMS
+22 GVIS
-30 IIGMVASE
+30 ILGMVASTD
-38 SSATDV
+38 ATPKV
-44 SDNTVFVLSL
+44 NDNSVLVLDL
-54 NGMMQERS
+54 NGVMQERS
-62 ERSLFDEVSSMN
+62 EDDFYGFLTGGEMSSL
-74 NDATSTIG
+74 G
-82 LDEVLEAIDKAK
+82 LDDLTEAVEKAK
-94 HNDKIKGIYIEAGM
+94 ADVNVKGIYIEAGM
-108 FAPDSYA
+108 FAPDGPA
-115 SAQAMRNALA
+115 SVQALRDKLV
-125 DFKKSGKWIVAYAD
+125 DFKKSGKWIVAYGD
-139 TYTQGTYYIA
+139 QYTQSAYWLC
-149 SVANKVY
+149 SVADKVIV
-156 LNPYGQLDWHGLAAQ
+156 NPEGMVDWHGLCTETMY
-171 PLFVKDV
+171 FKDLL
-178 MAKFGVKM
+178 AKFGVKM
-186 QVAKVGAYK
+186 QIAKVGKFK
-195 SATEMFT
+195 SAVEPFFAD
-202 EEKMSDANREQITAY
+202 KMSDANREQISVY
-217 INGLWQ
+217 LNGIWGNVVKDVAQ
-223 NICKEVGA
+223 
-231 SRNISV
+231 SRKL
-237 DKLNAYADRFITLSA
+237 DAKTLNAYADSLVTFASA
-252 AKDYVASGLVDQL
+252 DELLKLKLVDQVA
-265 LYTDQVKAEVNKL
+265 YYDEVRADIKKRL
-278 LKAEAD
+278 DLD
-284 EDINTV
+284 EDDNISQVSVKQMCAQPNKNK
-290 YLADMANVKAP
+290 ADDR
-301 KKEGEEIAVYYAYG
+301 IAVYYAYG
-315 DIVSDAQG
+315 DIVSDTQG
-323 EMTNGASICSANVVP
+323 GMSEGASICSANMVP

-446 FGTTS
+446 FGTSS
-451 RPFNE
+451 RPFTE
-456 EEMQYLTNMIDRG
+456 EEMTYLTNMVDRG

-513 IEQAVAKAAELAKVK
+513 IDQAVAKAAELAKVK
-528 EYRTKAY
+528 EYRTRAY
-535 PAKADMFESLLN
+535 PAKADMIESLLN

-554 NYLDGKLRSTLGEY
+554 NYLDGKLRATLGEY

-580 QDAIQARMPINV
+580 QDAIQARMPVNV

>member
-1 MKDFLKYMS
+1 MKDFMKQAF

-16 FVFFII
+16 LIFTVAMGII
-22 TGALMVMS
+22 GVIS
-30 IIGMVASE
+30 ILGMVASTD
-38 SSATDV
+38 ATPKV
-44 SDNTVFVLSL
+44 NDNSVLVLDL
-54 NGMMQERS
+54 NGVMQERS
-62 ERSLFDEVSSMN
+62 EDDFYGFLTGGEMSSL
-74 NDATSTIG
+74 G
-82 LDEVLEAIDKAK
+82 LDDLTEAVEKAK
-94 HNDKIKGIYIEAGM
+94 ADDNVKGIYIEAGM
-108 FAPDSYA
+108 FAPDGPA
-115 SAQAMRNALA
+115 SVQALRDKLV
-125 DFKKSGKWIVAYAD
+125 DFKKSGKWIVAYGD
-139 TYTQGTYYIA
+139 QYTQSAYWLC
-149 SVANKVY
+149 SVADKVIV
-156 LNPYGQLDWHGLAAQ
+156 NPEGMVDWHGLCTETMY
-171 PLFVKDV
+171 FKDL

-186 QVAKVGAYK
+186 QIAKVGKFK
-195 SATEMFT
+195 SAVEPFFAD
-202 EEKMSDANREQITAY
+202 KMSDANREQISVY
-217 INGLWQ
+217 LNGIWGNVVKDVAQ
-223 NICKEVGA
+223 
-231 SRNISV
+231 SRKL
-237 DKLNAYADRFITLSA
+237 DAKTLNAYADSLVTFASA
-252 AKDYVASGLVDQL
+252 DELLKMKLVDQVA
-265 LYTDQVKAEVNKL
+265 YYDEVRADIKKRL
-278 LKAEAD
+278 DLD
-284 EDINTV
+284 EDDNISQVSVKQMCAQPNKNK
-290 YLADMANVKAP
+290 ADDR
-301 KKEGEEIAVYYAYG
+301 IAVYYAYG
-315 DIVSDAQG
+315 DIVSDTQG
-323 EMTNGASICSANVVP
+323 GMSEGASICSANMVP

-446 FGTTS
+446 FGTSS
-451 RPFNE
+451 RPFTE
-456 EEMQYLTNMIDRG
+456 EAMTYLTNMVDRG

-513 IEQAVAKAAELAKVK
+513 IDQAVAKAAELAKVK
-528 EYRTKAY
+528 EYRTRAY
-535 PAKADMFESLLN
+535 PAKADMIESLLN

-554 NYLDGKLRSTLGEY
+554 NYLDGKLRATLGEY

-580 QDAIQARMPINV
+580 QDAIQARMPVNV

>member
-1 MKDFLKYMS
+1 MKDFMKQAF

-16 FVFFII
+16 LIFTVAMGII
-22 TGALMVMS
+22 GVIS
-30 IIGMVASE
+30 ILGMVASTE
-38 SSATDV
+38 STPKV
-44 SDNTVFVLSL
+44 KDNSVLVLDL
-54 NGMMQERS
+54 NGVMQERAEDDLYGFLTGGEMS
-62 ERSLFDEVSSMN
+62 SL
-74 NDATSTIG
+74 G
-82 LDEVLEAIDKAK
+82 LDELTEAIDKAK
-94 HNDKIKGIYIEAGM
+94 ADDNVKGIYIEASM
-108 FAPDSYA
+108 FAPDGPA
-115 SAQAMRNALA
+115 SVQALRNKLVE
-125 DFKKSGKWIVAYAD
+125 FKKSGKWIVAYGD
-139 TYTQGTYYIA
+139 QYTQSAYWLC
-149 SVANKVY
+149 SVADKVIV
-156 LNPYGQLDWHGLAAQ
+156 NPEGIVDWHGLCTETMY
-171 PLFVKDV
+171 FKDLL
-178 MAKFGVKM
+178 AKFGVKM
-186 QVAKVGAYK
+186 QIAKVGKFK
-195 SATEMFT
+195 SAVEPFFAD
-202 EEKMSDANREQITAY
+202 KMSDANREQISVY
-217 INGLWQ
+217 LNGIWG
-223 NICKEVGA
+223 NIVKEVA
-231 SRNISV
+231 QSRKL
-237 DKLNAYADRFITLSA
+237 DAKTLNAYADSLVTFASA
-252 AKDYVASGLVDQL
+252 DELLKMKLVDQVA
-265 LYTDQVKAEVNKL
+265 YYDEVRAEIKKRL
-278 LKAEAD
+278 GLD
-284 EDINTV
+284 EDDNISQVSVTQMCAQPNKNK
-290 YLADMANVKAP
+290 ADDR
-301 KKEGEEIAVYYAYG
+301 IAVYYAYG
-315 DIVSDAQG
+315 DIVSDAQS

>member
-1 MKDFLKYMS
+1 MKQAF

-16 FVFFII
+16 LIFTVAMGII
-22 TGALMVMS
+22 GVIS
-30 IIGMVASE
+30 IVGMVASTD
-38 SSATDV
+38 ATPKV
-44 SDNTVFVLSL
+44 NDNSVLVLDL
-54 NGMMQERS
+54 NGVMQERS
-62 ERSLFDEVSSMN
+62 EDDFYGFLTGGEMSSL
-74 NDATSTIG
+74 G
-82 LDEVLEAIDKAK
+82 LDDLTEAVEKAK
-94 HNDKIKGIYIEAGM
+94 ADVNVKGIYIEAGM
-108 FAPDSYA
+108 FAPDGPA
-115 SAQAMRNALA
+115 SVQALRDKLV
-125 DFKKSGKWIVAYAD
+125 DFKKSGKWIVAYGD
-139 TYTQGTYYIA
+139 QYTQSAYWLC
-149 SVANKVY
+149 SVADKVIV
-156 LNPYGQLDWHGLAAQ
+156 NPEGMVDWHGLCTETMY
-171 PLFVKDV
+171 FKDL

-186 QVAKVGAYK
+186 QIAKVGKFK
-195 SATEMFT
+195 SAVEPFFAD
-202 EEKMSDANREQITAY
+202 KMSDANREQISVY
-217 INGLWQ
+217 LNGIWGNVVKDVAQ
-223 NICKEVGA
+223 
-231 SRNISV
+231 SRKL
-237 DKLNAYADRFITLSA
+237 DAKTLNAYADSLVTFASA
-252 AKDYVASGLVDQL
+252 DELLKMKLVDQVA
-265 LYTDQVKAEVNKL
+265 YYDEVRADIKKRL
-278 LKAEAD
+278 DLD
-284 EDINTV
+284 EDDNISQVSVKQMCAQPNKNK
-290 YLADMANVKAP
+290 ADDR
-301 KKEGEEIAVYYAYG
+301 IAVYYAYG
-315 DIVSDAQG
+315 DIVSDTQG
-323 EMTNGASICSANVVP
+323 GMSEGASICSANMVP

-446 FGTTS
+446 FGTSS
-451 RPFNE
+451 RPFTE
-456 EEMQYLTNMIDRG
+456 EEMTYLTNMVDRG

-513 IEQAVAKAAELAKVK
+513 IDQAVAKAAELAKVK
-528 EYRTKAY
+528 EYRTRAY
-535 PAKADMFESLLN
+535 PAKADMIESLLN

-554 NYLDGKLRSTLGEY
+554 NYLDGKLRATLGEY

-580 QDAIQARMPINV
+580 QDAIQARMPVNV